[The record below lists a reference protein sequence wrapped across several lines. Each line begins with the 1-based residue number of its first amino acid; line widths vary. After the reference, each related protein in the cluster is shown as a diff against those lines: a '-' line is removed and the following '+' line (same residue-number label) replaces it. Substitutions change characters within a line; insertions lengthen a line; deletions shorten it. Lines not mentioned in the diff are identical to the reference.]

1 MTDQPLMDAVSS
13 LRQDLPALGLT
24 TGFATPKIRPVYADL
39 MLLWL
44 EVNRARAANE
54 NLIAAARLTWWRDA
68 IAEHKPEG
76 VPLATRL
83 LEYESLDQ
91 SQLIAGLTDL
101 IDVTINSSPEAK
113 IEAENKC
120 HFIYGKILTSALGGD
135 SQAAGQVLICLK
147 ASLAG
152 RTCDISSDVQT
163 LPKVLRLVDWLTQD
177 PMRLH
182 YPEAKPMLA
191 LSMIFAAIRL

>member
-1 MTDQPLMDAVSS
+1 MDAISS
-13 LRQDLPALGLT
+13 LRQELPALGLT
-24 TGFATPKIRPVYADL
+24 AGFAAPKIRSLYADL

-68 IAEHKPEG
+68 IAENKPEG
-76 VPLATRL
+76 VPLAMRL
-83 LEYESLDQ
+83 LENESLDQ
-91 SQLIAGLTDL
+91 SQVTTRLTEL
-101 IDVTINSSPEAK
+101 IDATIHSSPEAK
-113 IEAENKC
+113 IEAENQC
-120 HFIYGKILTSALGGD
+120 HLIYGHILSSALGGD
-135 SQAAGQVLICLK
+135 ALAAGQVLIRLK

-152 RTCDISSDVQT
+152 NPSDVEYDVQS
-163 LPKVLRLVDWLTQD
+163 LPKVLRLVDWLAQD

>member
-1 MTDQPLMDAVSS
+1 MDAVSS
-13 LRQDLPALGLT
+13 LRQELPALGLT
-24 TGFATPKIRPVYADL
+24 AGFAAPEIRAVYADL

-68 IAEHKPEG
+68 IDQNQPEG

-83 LEYESLDQ
+83 LDHQIDHQALVAE
-91 SQLIAGLTDL
+91 LTHL
-101 IDVTINSSPEAK
+101 IDHTLHSDGGASQDDQ
-113 IEAENKC
+113 C
-120 HFIYGKILTSALGGD
+120 HLIYGRILASALGGEAE
-135 SQAAGQVLICLK
+135 AAGQVLISLK

-152 RTCDISSDVQT
+152 KPRDLNIQT
-163 LPKVLRLVDWLTQD
+163 QSLPKVLRLVHWLAED
-177 PMRLH
+177 PARLH

-191 LSMIFAAIRL
+191 LTMVFAAFKI